1 MEKTEKPGDLSIP
14 RKTLKL
20 KSPAR
25 PAPASK
31 AVAPTAAPGTVPG
44 TAKPAPFIPRGAP
57 PRGAPPRGAPRT
69 HEAVNWA
76 DEHKRRMQADMD
88 ALGAGVGAK
97 PGEGKGGG

>member
-1 MEKTEKPGDLSIP
+1 MEKTEKPGDLSVP

-20 KSPAR
+20 KSPVAR
-25 PAPASK
+25 PAPTSK
-31 AVAPTAAPGTVPG
+31 PVAPTAAAGTVPG
-44 TAKPAPFIPRGAP
+44 TAKPAPVT
-57 PRGAPPRGAPRT
+57 PRGAPPRGAPRS

-97 PGEGKGGG
+97 PGEGKGGR

>member
-1 MEKTEKPGDLSIP
+1 MEKTEKPGDLSMP

-25 PAPASK
+25 PAPTSK

-44 TAKPAPFIPRGAP
+44 TVPGTAKPAPFI

-97 PGEGKGGG
+97 PGEGKGER